1 MYYEQLDV
9 RQYEVL
15 RLDGYPTVQVAPSLV
30 GAMHAPS
37 RRLRLISWNQQLPVK
52 NYCSC
57 SPLVP
62 LLGPSCTW
70 RRTRCSPSQAPS
82 TLLTDSIIKKKY

>member
-30 GAMHAPS
+30 GAMHAHE
-37 RRLRLISWNQQLPVK
+37 
-52 NYCSC
+52 
-57 SPLVP
+57 
-62 LLGPSCTW
+62 
-70 RRTRCSPSQAPS
+70 
-82 TLLTDSIIKKKY
+82 